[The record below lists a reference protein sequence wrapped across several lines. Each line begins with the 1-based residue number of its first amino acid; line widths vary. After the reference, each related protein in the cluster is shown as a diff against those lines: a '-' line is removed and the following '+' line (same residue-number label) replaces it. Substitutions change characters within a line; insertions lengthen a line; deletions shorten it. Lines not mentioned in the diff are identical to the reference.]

1 MLKLQGTFFVKETES
16 GKRYSVGGLSGK
28 YL

>member
-1 MLKLQGTFFVKETES
+1 MLKLQGIYFVHETES
-16 GKRYSVGGLSGK
+16 GKRYSVGGLSGM